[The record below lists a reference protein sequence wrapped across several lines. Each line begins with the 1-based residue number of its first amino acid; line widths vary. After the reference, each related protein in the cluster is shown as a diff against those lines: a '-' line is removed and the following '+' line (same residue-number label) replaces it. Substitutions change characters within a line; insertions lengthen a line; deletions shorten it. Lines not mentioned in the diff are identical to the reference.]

1 MIKIGWKHMT
11 YMLIKTKQTGN
22 TTMTKTIRIA
32 ALAAAGLMISA
43 LHAAPAEAAK
53 ATCVKAG
60 GTATSPTTD
69 IATFMAKAALKN
81 SIEAQSL
88 KQVGAETVKCDGQL
102 LGPTCVAT
110 AKACK

>member
-1 MIKIGWKHMT
+1 
-11 YMLIKTKQTGN
+11 
-22 TTMTKTIRIA
+22 MTKTIRIA
-32 ALAAAGLMISA
+32 AFAAAGLMISA

-53 ATCVKAG
+53 AKCVMAG

-81 SIEAQSL
+81 SIEAQGL
-88 KQVGAETVKCDGQL
+88 KQSGAENVTCDGAL
-102 LGPTCVAT
+102 IGPTCVAK

>member
-1 MIKIGWKHMT
+1 M
-11 YMLIKTKQTGN
+11 KTGD

-32 ALAAAGLMISA
+32 ALAAAGLMAAA

-53 ATCVKAG
+53 ANCVKAG

-81 SIEAQSL
+81 SIEAQGR
-88 KQVGAETVKCDGQL
+88 KQVGPESVKCDGQF
-102 LGPTCVAT
+102 LGPTCVAH

>member
-1 MIKIGWKHMT
+1 
-11 YMLIKTKQTGN
+11 
-22 TTMTKTIRIA
+22 MTKTIRIA
-32 ALAAAGLMISA
+32 ALAAAGLMAAA

-53 ATCVKAG
+53 ANCVMAG

-81 SIEAQSL
+81 SIEAQGR
-88 KQVGAETVKCDGQL
+88 KQVGAESVKCDGQFI
-102 LGPTCVAT
+102 GPTCVAK